1 MGRFLKRF
9 KVCFIILAA
18 LAVIYLC
25 IAGLHGIAGSLQR
38 EERNNA
44 LCTTEERVFDK
55 ADVLSDAEEEKL
67 RKLIAKRERQ
77 TGCDIVLVTLNE
89 SLREYAEES
98 REYITPDRYVMVYAD
113 DFYDGH
119 MFGYDK
125 PQGSGVLFLDNLYR
139 EEDGWAYSWLCTTGK
154 AEGKYSNAMIDH
166 LLEKSYRWKK
176 ISPYHGYKA
185 YINQFYHDMN
195 GFGAVNVNFSVPLI
209 LLISLAAAV
218 LFVVC
223 NLGSET
229 GEKTTTAKSYVKDG
243 KVKVIRREDR
253 LIRKNVVQHRIQTG
267 NGGSGGHG
275 GSGGGGG
282 HHVSR
287 GGVSHGGGG
296 HRH

>member
-1 MGRFLKRF
+1 MGKFLKRF

-25 IAGLHGIAGSLQR
+25 IAGLHSLAGSLHGKD
-38 EERNNA
+38 RNNA
-44 LCTTEERVFDK
+44 LCTTDERVFDK

-89 SLREYAEES
+89 SLREYAESS
-98 REYITPDRYVMVYAD
+98 RQYITPDRYVMVYAD
-113 DFYDGH
+113 DFYDEH
-119 MFGYDK
+119 MFGYDG
-125 PQGSGVLFLDNLYR
+125 PQGSGVLFLDNLCR
-139 EEDGWAYSWLCTTGK
+139 EADGWAYSWFCTTGI
-154 AEGKYSNAMIDH
+154 AEGKYSSAMIDH
-166 LLEKSYRWKK
+166 LLEKSYRFGKL
-176 ISPYHGYKA
+176 SPYLGYKA

-209 LLISLAAAV
+209 LLISLALAV

-223 NLGSET
+223 NLGSEA
-229 GEKTTTAKSYVKDG
+229 GKKTTTAKSYVKDG
-243 KVKVIRREDR
+243 KAKVVRREDR
-253 LIRKNVVQHRIQTG
+253 FIRKNVVQHRIQTG
-267 NGGSGGHG
+267 SSSGGH
-275 GSGGGGG
+275 GGGGG
-282 HHVSR
+282 HHTSS

>member
-1 MGRFLKRF
+1 MVRFLKRF

-25 IAGLHGIAGSLQR
+25 IAGLHSFAGSLQR

-44 LCTTEERVFDK
+44 LCTTDERVFDK

-89 SLREYAEES
+89 SLREYAEKS
-98 REYITPDRYVMVYAD
+98 RKYITPDRYVMVYAD

-119 MFGYDK
+119 MFGYDG

-139 EEDGWAYSWLCTTGK
+139 EEDGWAYSWLCTTGM

-166 LLEKSYRWKK
+166 LLEKSYRFGKL
-176 ISPYHGYKA
+176 SPYLGYKA

-209 LLISLAAAV
+209 LLIASALAV

-223 NLGSET
+223 NLGSAA
-229 GEKTTTAKSYVKDG
+229 GEKTTTARSYVKDG
-243 KVKVIRREDR
+243 KAKVLRREDR
-253 LIRKNVVQHRIQTG
+253 FIRKNVVQHRIQTG
-267 NGGSGGHG
+267 NGSGGHG
-275 GSGGGGG
+275 GHSGGGG
-282 HHVSR
+282 HHISG